1 MRLEGKVALVS
12 GATGGIGA
20 AISRRFARE
29 GAKVVVTDLD
39 EALGAQ
45 LVVEIAAVGGEAFF
59 HILDVT
65 SEDDWAAALGETMT
79 RFDRL
84 DILVNN
90 AGIFQ
95 RKELTDIT
103 TDDWDRVLDINAKGT
118 FLGSKAVIPLMRDG
132 GGGAIVNMSSI
143 SGIRGSSGSAH
154 YGAPKG
160 AVRLLTKATAQR
172 YARDGIRCNSLHPGP
187 IETDM
192 GYAAWPE
199 SIRQSRL
206 EQMPMGRYGTPD
218 EIANAALFLAS
229 DEASYMTGSEMIV
242 DGGTTA

>member
-1 MRLEGKVALVS
+1 MRLQGKVALVS

-20 AISRRFARE
+20 AISKRFAHE

-45 LVVEIAAVGGEAFF
+45 LTKEITAANGEGFF
-59 HILDVT
+59 RLLDVT
-65 SEDDWAAALGETMT
+65 SEDDWTKTIRETIA

-84 DILVNN
+84 DILINN

-95 RKELTDIT
+95 RKELIDIT
-103 TDDWDRVLDINAKGT
+103 ADEWDRMLDVNAKGT
-118 FLGSKAVIPLMRDG
+118 FLGSKAAIPVMRDG
-132 GGGAIVNMSSI
+132 GGGAIVNLSSI
-143 SGIRGSSGSAH
+143 SGIRGAGGAAH
-154 YGAPKG
+154 YGASKG
-160 AVRLLTKATAQR
+160 AVRLLTRATAQR

-229 DEASYMTGSEMIV
+229 DEASYMTGAEMIV

>member
-12 GATGGIGA
+12 GATGGIGT

-29 GAKVVVTDLD
+29 GAKVAVTDLD
-39 EALGAQ
+39 QALGSH
-45 LVVEIAAVGGEAFF
+45 LIEEITTAGGEAFF
-59 HILDVT
+59 RILDVT
-65 SEDDWAAALGETMT
+65 SEDDWEAALGETMA
-79 RFDRL
+79 RFNRL

-95 RKELTDIT
+95 RKELIDIT
-103 TDDWDRVLDINAKGT
+103 ADEWDRVLDINAKGT
-118 FLGSKAVIPLMRDG
+118 FLGSKAAIPLMRDG

-143 SGIRGSSGSAH
+143 SGIRGASGAAH
-154 YGAPKG
+154 YGASKG
-160 AVRLLTKATAQR
+160 AVRLLTRATAQR

-199 SIRQSRL
+199 SIRQERL
-206 EQMPMGRYGTPD
+206 DQMPMGRYGTPD

-229 DEASYMTGSEMIV
+229 NEASYMTGAEMIV

>member
-1 MRLEGKVALVS
+1 MRLEGKVAVVT

-29 GAKVVVTDLD
+29 GAKVVASDLQTS
-39 EALGAQ
+39 LGEQ
-45 LVVEIAAVGGEAFF
+45 LVETIVGAGGEALFQV
-59 HILDVT
+59 LDVT
-65 SEDDWAAALGETMT
+65 SEEDWARVLQETSS
-79 RFDRL
+79 RFGGL
-84 DILVNN
+84 DILINN

-95 RKELTDIT
+95 RKDLLDISP
-103 TDDWDRVLDINAKGT
+103 DEWDRMMDTNAKGT
-118 FLGSKAVIPLMRDG
+118 FLGLRATIPLMRER

-143 SGIRGSSGSAH
+143 AGIRGAKGAPH
-154 YGAPKG
+154 YGASKG
-160 AVRLLTKATAQR
+160 AVRLLTRATAQR
-172 YARDGIRCNSLHPGP
+172 YAPDGVRCNSLHPGP

-199 SIRQSRL
+199 SERATRL
-206 EQMPMGRYGTPD
+206 AQMPMGRYGTPD

-229 DEASYMTGSEMIV
+229 DEASYMTGAEMIV

>member
-1 MRLEGKVALVS
+1 MRLEGKVALVT

-20 AISRRFARE
+20 AISKRFASE
-29 GAKVVVTDLD
+29 GAKIVATDLD
-39 EALGAQ
+39 AALGAQ
-45 LVVEIAAVGGEAFF
+45 LVEEISEAGGEAFF
-59 HILDVT
+59 RVLDVT
-65 SEDDWAAALGETMT
+65 SEAHWTGALAETMT
-79 RFDRL
+79 RFGKI
-84 DILVNN
+84 DILINN

-95 RKELTDIT
+95 HKELVDIT
-103 TDDWDRVLDINAKGT
+103 GDEWDRVMNTNAKGT
-118 FLGSKAVIPLMRDG
+118 FFGAKAAIPHMCEA

-143 SGIRGSSGSAH
+143 AGIRGAAGSPH
-154 YGAPKG
+154 YGASKG
-160 AVRLLTKATAQR
+160 AVRLLTRAMAQR

-199 SIRQSRL
+199 SVRESRL
-206 EQMPMGRYGTPD
+206 AAMPMRRYGRPD

-229 DEASYMTGSEMIV
+229 DEASYMTGAEMIV